1 MEKFD
6 QKNIIWT
13 IKKKPFNVDL
23 NIEKKEEL
31 EILLKKYGLTKVQF
45 LRNAINDLKSNRENF
60 SIYLNVFPFH
70 TTVRTVRYTAV

>member
-45 LRNAINDLKSNRENF
+45 LRNAINDLKQKNNSQELF
-60 SIYLNVFPFH
+60 KFH
-70 TTVRTVRYTAV
+70 IGDPYGI